1 MNRVKTAC
9 AAAGLMLSACA
20 AVGSGVGTYLTLSE
34 LNKSRNEKLKE
45 NEDTKNKKES
55 ENLKLKSKVEES
67 SEKKPYKTK
76 WIPPRI

>member
-45 NEDTKNKKES
+45 NENSNNKKEN
-55 ENLKLKSKVEES
+55 EILKLQNKKEGSC
-67 SEKKPYKTK
+67 EKKPYKPR
-76 WIPPRI
+76 WIPPRL